1 MSITPLKFV
10 VVGHTARERQA
21 RALSCRLGA
30 SLSLDD
36 GSYGSRANHSR
47 AWLSAVNNNGWVVV
61 LQDDAI
67 PVDNFEGH
75 VWNALANLPQTAAP
89 VGAVSFYVGGGK
101 PFPAM
106 VEQAVQDA
114 ESAASSWLIDDWL
127 RWGVA
132 VAMPAD
138 IIDQTIQIY
147 EGIKKPY
154 DQALGAALKKQG
166 RSILYTVPSLVDHED
181 GPSLLHNGGVP
192 RKALRFGEPDQWSG
206 VPIRMRHSLRGG
218 RKN

>member
-1 MSITPLKFV
+1 METQVSYA
-10 VVGHTARERQA
+10 VVGHVRREA
-21 RALSCRLGA
+21 PATSLSTTLNG

-36 GSYGSRANHSR
+36 GSYGSNRNHAQ
-47 AWLSAVNNNGWVVV
+47 AWLSASKDSEWVVV
-61 LQDDAI
+61 LEDDAL
-67 PVDNFEGH
+67 PVDNFQAH
-75 VWNALANLPQTAAP
+75 VRDALANLPETKKP

-101 PFPAM
+101 PFPVM
-106 VEQAVQDA
+106 VEQAVLDA
-114 ESAASSWLIDDWL
+114 ESAGSSWLIDDWL

-138 IIDQTIQIY
+138 IIERTIGIY

-206 VPIRMRHSLRGG
+206 APIRMRHSLRGG
-218 RKN
+218 RRN